1 MKLLPEKF
9 DIVESPRDRLDFL
22 RQEEQRIAEE
32 IRAHKGKD
40 PYLPG
45 FDGKLRDLNTGG
57 YVRVTVVAKTID
69 KKGED
74 AVAPSRTEVAVIVVL
89 TKEQAEKAQAARP

>member
-32 IRAHKGKD
+32 IRAHRAEVRNRNIAAECTQTISMAEILHWEQRHKVLVDALQAVFCETGI
-40 PYLPG
+40 
-45 FDGKLRDLNTGG
+45 LN
-57 YVRVTVVAKTID
+57 KQIC
-69 KKGED
+69 
-74 AVAPSRTEVAVIVVL
+74 
-89 TKEQAEKAQAARP
+89 AERASG